1 MIKTINIAK
10 DFHKAPAGRY
20 RSYGKFSG
28 QRFREEFILP
38 AFNDKKVEHINIILD
53 GLDGVGASFWDEAF
67 GGLIRENNISFE
79 TIKSKLSFICNDDI
93 TLEPSIWH
101 IIKKS
106 VEE

>member
-1 MIKTINIAK
+1 MTKTINIAR

-20 RSYGKFSG
+20 RDYGKFSG
-28 QRFREEFILP
+28 QRFREEFVLP
-38 AFNDKKVEHINIILD
+38 AFEDKSIEHIEIILD

-79 TIKSKLSFICNDDI
+79 TIENKLSFICNDDI
-93 TLEPSIWH
+93 TLIPSIWN

-106 VEE
+106 VKD